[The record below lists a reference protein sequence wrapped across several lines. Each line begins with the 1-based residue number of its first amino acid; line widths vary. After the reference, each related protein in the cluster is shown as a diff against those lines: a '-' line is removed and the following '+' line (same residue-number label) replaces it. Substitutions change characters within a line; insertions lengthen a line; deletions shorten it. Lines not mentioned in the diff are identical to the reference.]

1 MPFLE
6 LSLVIRI
13 EQQPRVEA
21 ALEDLGALSITLR
34 DADAETPDEQA
45 IFEPGVGELPLW
57 PTITLNALFDEH
69 TDRRGLAEAL
79 GELLPWLEPAQ
90 LQFRD
95 VADQDWVRAWMDQY
109 QPMPF
114 GRRLWIYPWNIE
126 PPQDPDLVVVR
137 LDPGLAFGSG
147 THPTTALCLEW
158 LDGLDLAGR
167 TLTDFGCGSGILA
180 IAALK
185 LGAAQAVGIDN
196 DPQALTASADN
207 AARNGVAERLALY
220 LPEDFASAAA
230 AAHPAPAA
238 LAPPCASAAPAH
250 PAPAALAPPC
260 ASPAD
265 VFVANILAG
274 PLGELAPTFAA
285 CAKPGAP
292 FAISGIL
299 AGQQDELLLR
309 YAEWFDQLQVASR
322 EDWVRISGRRR
333 T

>member
-6 LSLVIRI
+6 LSLIVRT
-13 EQQPRVEA
+13 EQQPGAEEV
-21 ALEDLGALSITLR
+21 LDDLGALSITLQ

-69 TDRRGLAEAL
+69 VDRRGLGAAL
-79 GELLPWLEPAQ
+79 GELLPWLEPDQ
-90 LQFRD
+90 LSFRD
-95 VADQDWVRAWMDQY
+95 VADQDWERVWMDQFK
-109 QPMPF
+109 PMPF

-126 PPQDPDLVVVR
+126 PPADDELVVVR

-158 LDGLDLAGR
+158 LDGLDLAGK
-167 TLTDFGCGSGILA
+167 TITDYGCGSGILA

-185 LGAAQAVGIDN
+185 LGAASAVGVDN

-207 AARNGVAERLALY
+207 AERNGVADRFALF
-220 LPEDFASAAA
+220 LPQDVDAA
-230 AAHPAPAA
+230 
-238 LAPPCASAAPAH
+238 
-250 PAPAALAPPC
+250 
-260 ASPAD
+260 PAD
-265 VFVANILAG
+265 VFIANILAG

-285 CAKPGAP
+285 AAKPGAP

-299 AGQQDELLLR
+299 AGQQDELLQR
-309 YAEWFDQLQVASR
+309 YGEWFDELRVDTR

-333 T
+333 G

>member
-6 LSLVIRI
+6 LSLTARL
-13 EQQPRVEA
+13 EQQPRVEE

-69 TDRRGLAEAL
+69 SDRRGLAAAL
-79 GELLPWLEPAQ
+79 GELLPWLEPDQ
-90 LQFRD
+90 LDFRT
-95 VADQDWVRAWMDQY
+95 VEDQDWERAWMDQY
-109 QPMPF
+109 QPLSF

-126 PPQDPDLVVVR
+126 PPADEESVVVR

-158 LDGLDLAGR
+158 LDGLALAGKSVI
-167 TLTDFGCGSGILA
+167 DYGCGSGILA

-185 LGAAQAVGIDN
+185 LGAAHAIGVDN
-196 DPQALTASADN
+196 DPQALLASHDN
-207 AARNGVAERLALY
+207 AERNGVAARLDAY
-220 LPEDFASAAA
+220 LPGDEPKAA
-230 AAHPAPAA
+230 
-238 LAPPCASAAPAH
+238 
-250 PAPAALAPPC
+250 
-260 ASPAD
+260 AD

-274 PLGELAPTFAA
+274 PLSELAPIFAHA
-285 CAKPGAP
+285 AKPGAP

-299 AGQQDELLLR
+299 DGQQDELLAR
-309 YAEWFDQLQVASR
+309 YAEWFEALRVDIR
-322 EDWVRISGRRR
+322 DGWVRISGTRRGR
-333 T
+333 

>member
-6 LSLVIRI
+6 LSLTVRAG
-13 EQQPRVEA
+13 QQPSVED
-21 ALEDLGALSITLR
+21 ALEELGALSITLR

-57 PTITLNALFDEH
+57 PTITLNALFDADA
-69 TDRRGLAEAL
+69 DRRGLTEAL
-79 GELLPWLEPAQ
+79 GDLLPWLEPAQ
-90 LQFRD
+90 LTFVQ
-95 VADQDWVRAWMDQY
+95 VEDQDWERAWMDQF
-109 QPMPF
+109 QPMAF

-126 PPQDPDLVVVR
+126 PPADDDLVVVR

-158 LDGLDLAGR
+158 LDSLDLAGKSV
-167 TLTDFGCGSGILA
+167 TDFGCGSGVLA

-185 LGAAQAVGIDN
+185 LGAARAVGVDN
-196 DPQALTASADN
+196 DPQALTASIDN
-207 AARNGVAERLALY
+207 AERNAVADRLAVF
-220 LPEDFASAAA
+220 LPQDFDGA
-230 AAHPAPAA
+230 
-238 LAPPCASAAPAH
+238 
-250 PAPAALAPPC
+250 
-260 ASPAD
+260 PAD

-285 CAKPGAP
+285 AAKPGAP

-299 AGQQDELLLR
+299 DGQQDELLAR
-309 YAEWFDQLQVASR
+309 YGAWFDDLRVDRR

-333 T
+333 